1 MVSLERMAHLAAQEN
16 RANADLVDPLDHLD
30 PQDKLENEANLD
42 VLVNRVN
49 VDRMDLMDRLEGQVN
64 ISSSPIKTLC

>member
-1 MVSLERMAHLAAQEN
+1 MVSLERMVHLAAQEN
-16 RANADLVDPLDHLD
+16 RVNVDLVDLLDHLD
-30 PQDKLENEANLD
+30 LQDKPENEANLD